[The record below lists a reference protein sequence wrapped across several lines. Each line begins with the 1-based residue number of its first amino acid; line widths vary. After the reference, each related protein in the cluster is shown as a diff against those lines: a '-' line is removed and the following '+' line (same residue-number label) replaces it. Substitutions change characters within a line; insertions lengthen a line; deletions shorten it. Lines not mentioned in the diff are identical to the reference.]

1 MIEQLEIN
9 SKLEDARLDVAEE
22 LGWPFAILTCVTA
35 YLYFDNWWIPVI
47 SVPATYYS
55 VTYRY
60 RRRAEVAEDKYFQ
73 VAGLGKYFDA
83 TRVKSDTAD
92 S

>member
-22 LGWPFAILTCVTA
+22 LGWPFAILAGVAA
-35 YLYFDNWWIPVI
+35 YMYLHNWWIPVI
-47 SVPATYYS
+47 LMPATYYA

-60 RRRAEVAEDKYFQ
+60 RCRAEVAEDKYFQ
-73 VAGLGKYFDA
+73 AAGLGKYFDA
-83 TRVKSDTAD
+83 TRVKSDTPE